1 MVISRKMGQPQLQ
14 PLLRPSPEEIHGA
27 APGFAYGLSFSVWRS
42 SRIRSLA
49 RWLLASIPL
58 RGNCKSILNA
68 QPVPR
73 KGVQLERQLGPQLNR
88 AVASVACN
96 GVGYIP
102 ESAGCICAEG
112 LAWFIELRGIGD
124 AEGFG
129 PKLQVHA
136 LFNRKAPE
144 YRSVQIK
151 QPWPTE
157 GPAGAIAQ
165 CCPKS
170 VKSHWID
177 KGGLAKR
184 PTTLQRLGLPIC
196 SNGDGARRHIK
207 PRRATGAGTT
217 NAM

>member
-73 KGVQLERQLGPQLNR
+73 KGVQLERQLGSQLHG
-88 AVASVACN
+88 AVASN
-96 GVGYIP
+96 GVGYIA
-102 ESAGCICAEG
+102 EGAGCIGGKALAG
-112 LAWFIELRGIGD
+112 LIELRRIGD

-129 PKLQVHA
+129 AKLYVHA
-136 LFNRKAPE
+136 LSNRKAAK
-144 YRSVQIK
+144 YRGIQIEEARSA
-151 QPWPTE
+151 E
-157 GPAGAIAQ
+157 GSAGHITQNAD
-165 CCPKS
+165 CS
-170 VKSHWID
+170 
-177 KGGLAKR
+177 LAKW
-184 PTTLQRLGLPIC
+184 PSALPAI
-196 SNGDGARRHIK
+196 ARRHIE
-207 PRRATGAGTT
+207 PGLSRTDAVQYLERADQVRRLRIPWRVQ
-217 NAM
+217 N